1 MNAVRTNRKCVGA
14 RKPVLTDAEEMRA
27 VILQRAAELF
37 SRNGYEGATLRQ
49 IAERAGIEAG
59 SIYYY
64 FPSKSALLD
73 EVLDTGIRE
82 LVVAMQL
89 AMDDIAAGVMPF
101 GQATER
107 VVATHLKFI
116 LSGNRFISTNIRL
129 YPTLPAQQ
137 KAAHRRL
144 RLRYATLWDDFLRS
158 AQQSGSLRSDIEIAP
173 LRSFVLGAL
182 NWTVDWFNT
191 KRYSVSDLAA
201 RATKLLLDGIATSHD
216 AVDATTPSPVS
227 SDVHHESNKA
237 ARTRNQILI
246 SASRV
251 LRRKGYKAT
260 TMRSVAEE
268 AGIEAGSLYYH
279 FDSKEAI
286 VDAVLDLGLKAQID
300 AVSDS
305 AADQSQSV
313 THRVRIA
320 AAIAAHLDCTFRHGE
335 VASANVRIFSRLPP
349 EVRERHRPLRDQYGR
364 LWDRYLK
371 EAQDA
376 GEIRSDIKV
385 VPLRQFMLGALDWT
399 VVWFDPGRTPAQ
411 VRDRLSALTGMLQ
424 CLLLHGLRERAP
436 GVRR

>member
-1 MNAVRTNRKCVGA
+1 MRVGA
-14 RKPVLTDAEEMRA
+14 RKPALTDVEEMRA
-27 VILQRAAELF
+27 VILHRAAELF
-37 SRNGYEGATLRQ
+37 SRNGYDAATLRQ

-59 SIYYY
+59 SVYYY

-89 AMDDIAAGVMPF
+89 AMDEVAAGAMPF
-101 GQATER
+101 SQATER
-107 VVATHLKFI
+107 VVATHLKFV
-116 LSGNRFISTNIRL
+116 LGGNSFISTNIRV
-129 YPTLPAQQ
+129 YPTLPAHQ

-158 AQQSGSLRSDIEIAP
+158 AQRSGSLRSDIEIAP

-182 NWTVDWFNT
+182 NWTADWFNT
-191 KRYSVSDLAA
+191 KRYSVPDLAT

-216 AVDATTPSPVS
+216 PVEAASPSPVS
-227 SDVHHESNKA
+227 GDVHHEGNKA

-251 LRRKGYKAT
+251 LRRNGYKAT
-260 TMRSVAEE
+260 TMRSIAEE
-268 AGIEAGSLYYH
+268 AGLEAGSLYYH
-279 FDSKEAI
+279 FDSKDAI
-286 VDAVLDLGLKAQID
+286 VDAVLDLGLKAQIE
-300 AVSDS
+300 AVSGS
-305 AADQSQSV
+305 ATDQSQFV
-313 THRVRIA
+313 THRSRIVA
-320 AAIAAHLDCTFRHGE
+320 AVGAHIDCTFRHSE

-385 VPLRQFMLGALDWT
+385 VPLRQFILGALDWT

-411 VRDRLSALTGMLQ
+411 VQSRLSALTGMLQ
-424 CLLLHGLRERAP
+424 SLLLHGLRERTPA
-436 GVRR
+436 VRR